1 MDKVIEIRDYK
12 NSRKSI
18 TIKEFE
24 KVKNLSV
31 TILSGDEVLDVTY
44 EDGHTDS
51 FDASNSRVISYFD
64 VVYDLPLHLIDEFSQ
79 FQGDTYD
86 CAKHIRKLKGDDK
99 DD

>member
-1 MDKVIEIRDYK
+1 MDKIVDIRDYEGKKK
-12 NSRKSI
+12 NI
-18 TIKEFE
+18 TIKNFE
-24 KVKNLSV
+24 QVKSISV

-44 EDGHTDS
+44 EDKHTDS
-51 FDASNSRVISYFD
+51 FDASDSRVISYFD

-86 CAKHIRKLKGDDK
+86 CARHIRKLKGDDK